1 MTNAPPGI
9 YPWQI
14 TRMIQ
19 DELEEDHFRTEPDR
33 GYDVV
38 VIAGQ
43 SNAQGAALTDGQNP
57 VRRRIKQFPAM
68 FEQIT
73 GGSGSKI
80 MVATDPLDHR
90 WVQRSAA
97 DGYRLSTVGPGM
109 PFAHRYE
116 ETMPAGRRLLLVPA
130 AYSGTGFTKTN
141 HGPEM
146 STHWR
151 PGDNTGVNLYESA
164 IRQTLAAL
172 EDAGDGARLVG
183 ILWVQGESDEA
194 MPAATYQG
202 YLLNLIDGM
211 RIRLGAPELPF
222 VIGGM
227 VPDGLVGNTGR
238 AAIDGVHRAIPS
250 LRPFTSFTAGP
261 VGKFIDSG
269 LHYSL
274 AGQRILGASLV
285 DGLAAARANVANPP
299 AQVTGLAAGAPG
311 SVSVPLSWTAAARAA
326 SYLIESKRAVDTTW
340 TVVTS
345 VPGTSATVSGLSS
358 QVAYDFRVT
367 AGNGGGAAAPSSTV
381 RATTLAAG
389 SLLGDLG
396 TQASRAYGVRRLHA
410 AYSGPAIRV
419 VRLSDSAEM
428 DVPFTS
434 AGDLDTAGMMTWA
447 GTATVSVVTFYDL
460 TGNGLHLS
468 QVTAS
473 ARARLAINGTL
484 DTLGGKAA
492 PVGNANTFYT
502 NPFTGPSLY
511 SRGASTTCAVT
522 YGTATANGR
531 LVSETSSSN
540 ISPQYVPVMANA
552 TTAALLSQRITDDA
566 AASVAADTAT
576 VAAFSAA
583 LVQITSTDTGS
594 SFVKR
599 VNGADAGTV
608 GYTRAGTL
616 TLDTFTWGG
625 LFRNGAFGAPIATRP
640 IELVVFPTALSA
652 ADRNTVEASQKT
664 YFGTP

>member
-1 MTNAPPGI
+1 MTSANL

-14 TRMIQ
+14 ARIVQ

-43 SNAQGAALTDGQNP
+43 SNAQGAAITDGSDVQH
-57 VRRRIKQFPAM
+57 RRIKQYPASVPL
-68 FEQIT
+68 E
-73 GGSGSKI
+73 SGEPGI
-80 MVATDPLDHR
+80 RPATDTRYHR
-90 WVQRSAA
+90 WVQTAPE
-97 DGYRLSTVGPGM
+97 GYRKSTVGPGM
-109 PFAHRYE
+109 PFARRYE
-116 ETMPAGRRLLLVPA
+116 QSMPAGRRLLLVPA

-141 HGPEM
+141 HGTEQ

-151 PGDNTGVNLYESA
+151 PGDTTGVNLYDSA

-172 EDAGDGARLVG
+172 EAAGPGARLVG

-194 MPAATYQG
+194 MAAATYQG
-202 YLLNLIDGM
+202 YLLNLIDGL
-211 RIRLGAPELPF
+211 RIRLSAPELPF

-261 VGKFIDSG
+261 SGKFIDSG
-269 LHYSL
+269 LHYNL
-274 AGQRILGASLV
+274 AGQRILGESLV

-299 AQVTGLAAGAPG
+299 AQVTGLTAGAPG
-311 SVSVPLSWTAAARAA
+311 SVSVPLSWAAAARAA
-326 SYLIESKRAVDTTW
+326 SYLIESKRAVDTAW

-367 AGNGGGAAAPSSTV
+367 AGNGGGAAAPSATV

-396 TQASRAYGVRRLHA
+396 MQASRAYGVRRLHS
-410 AYSGPAIRV
+410 AYTGPALRV
-419 VRLSDSAEM
+419 VRSTDSAEL

-434 AGDLDTAGMMTWA
+434 GGDLDTAALMTWA
-447 GTATVSVVTFYDL
+447 GTATVSVKTFFDL
-460 TGNGLHLS
+460 TGNGLHLT
-468 QVTAS
+468 QPTAKNM
-473 ARARLAINGTL
+473 ARLALNGAL
-484 DTLGGKAA
+484 DAVGGKPA
-492 PVGNANTFYT
+492 PVGNADTFYSGT
-502 NPFTGPSLY
+502 FTGPSLY
-511 SRGASTTCAVT
+511 ARGSSTVCAVT
-522 YGTATANGR
+522 YGAATANGR
-531 LVSETSSSN
+531 LVSETSSSSV
-540 ISPQYVPVMANA
+540 SPQYVPIMANV
-552 TTAALLSQRITDDA
+552 TTSALLSQRITDDA
-566 AASVAADTAT
+566 GTSVAADSASVAAF
-576 VAAFSAA
+576 AAST

-608 GYTRAGTL
+608 GYTRAGAV

-640 IELVVFPTALSA
+640 IELVVFPAALST
-652 ADRNTVEASQKT
+652 ADRSAVEASQKA